1 MFYKGSISKL
11 EIMISKKMQP
21 NYSQILEKKIK
32 KNKVT
37 RILAQEENILFYRS
51 KWDRKFVTLTLS

>member
-1 MFYKGSISKL
+1 MIYKGSISKL